1 MGKTPFGDLRRSWAV
16 ILIGVCTAVIGMTA
30 CFIPGLLAGPVRIL
44 VGILLS
50 AGGAALLAQLF
61 ISEDKARLWLKI
73 PPGILRHLTI
83 ACIIVY
89 VLSIVLGLVTL
100 LPGITTDSVTAVLLI
115 VYGIG
120 FFYLAWCI
128 QKANRLYPP
137 RRIGVIS
144 NDPPRTTTG
153 TGLFR
158 EASLPLSIA
167 LVIPVGALL
176 VLLGLLLFPVNLGLI
191 PFSPPDGQLGLLL
204 VIMAIQM
211 LALGET
217 PMGQY
222 RRSRLLIV
230 IGIAFAA
237 MGGIFSCI
245 VPGILTDVI
254 RQLLAILNIAGGA
267 ILLGKRFLPM
277 LQGAAE
283 PAPLP
288 PILKRL
294 LVTLTV
300 LNVVAIAFG
309 ISMLLPGLVPGGMV
323 IAGGI
328 VVINGLLLFALASI
342 LLKLG

>member
-1 MGKTPFGDLRRSWAV
+1 
-16 ILIGVCTAVIGMTA
+16 
-30 CFIPGLLAGPVRIL
+30 
-44 VGILLS
+44 
-50 AGGAALLAQLF
+50 
-61 ISEDKARLWLKI
+61 
-73 PPGILRHLTI
+73 
-83 ACIIVY
+83 
-89 VLSIVLGLVTL
+89 
-100 LPGITTDSVTAVLLI
+100 VTAN
-115 VYGIG
+115 GSP
-120 FFYLAWCI
+120 A
-128 QKANRLYPP
+128 
-137 RRIGVIS
+137 
-144 NDPPRTTTG
+144 TG
-153 TGLFR
+153 STGLFR

-167 LVIPVGALL
+167 LVIPVAVLL

-191 PFSPPDGQLGLLL
+191 PFSPDGQLGLLL

-230 IGIAFAA
+230 IGIVFAA
-237 MGGIFSCI
+237 MGIFSCI

-254 RQLLAILNIAGGA
+254 RLLLAFLNIAGGT

-277 LQGAAE
+277 LQGAGDPAAE

-309 ISMLLPGLVPGGMV
+309 ISMLLPGLVPGML
-323 IAGGI
+323 IAGI
-328 VVINGLLLFALASI
+328 VVINGLLLFLLASI
-342 LLKLG
+342 LVTIG